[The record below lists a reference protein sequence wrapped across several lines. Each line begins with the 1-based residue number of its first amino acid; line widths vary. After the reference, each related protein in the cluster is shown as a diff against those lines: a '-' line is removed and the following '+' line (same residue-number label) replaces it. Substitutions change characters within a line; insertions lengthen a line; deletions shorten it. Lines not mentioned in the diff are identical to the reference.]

1 MQPSTRPDR
10 SILYLCLLLLFGF
23 GLRFTGLWWGQGYL
37 YFGQGDGIEAYS
49 VAVDYAQGQP
59 RAQYIAQP
67 NYNEH
72 SKLPGPL
79 WTMFCYSG
87 LRLWGSMEAVV
98 FEVILLNTATIVLI
112 WLLARQTLGPSIA
125 LWAALL
131 TATLPS
137 TVFYSVGAYNPDVM
151 PFLGTLLFLALWQ
164 VTRSDG
170 SRHAFWLGPLL
181 LAMLQ
186 FHMSGLMLWPAVAV
200 LLALSGRKLNLP
212 WLLAGLAAGLLLYL
226 PYLHGEF
233 THGWQNTLG
242 MFNGKGGRTWDS
254 LKALSIPFNF
264 LVNLL
269 PHWTRTLLNTG
280 HWGEPALAG
289 LVCFWR

>member
-23 GLRFTGLWWGQGYL
+23 SLRFTGLWWGQGYL

-67 NYNEH
+67 NYNER

-87 LRLWGSMEAVV
+87 LRFWGSMEAVV
-98 FEVILLNTATIVLI
+98 FEVILLNTATIFLI

-137 TVFYSVGAYNPDVM
+137 TVFYSVGVYNPDVM

-170 SRHAFWLGPLL
+170 SRQAFWLGPLL

-186 FHMSGLMLWPAVAV
+186 FHWINDVSEA
-200 LLALSGRKLNLP
+200 R
-212 WLLAGLAAGLLLYL
+212 
-226 PYLHGEF
+226 E
-233 THGWQNTLG
+233 
-242 MFNGKGGRTWDS
+242 
-254 LKALSIPFNF
+254 
-264 LVNLL
+264 
-269 PHWTRTLLNTG
+269 
-280 HWGEPALAG
+280 
-289 LVCFWR
+289 